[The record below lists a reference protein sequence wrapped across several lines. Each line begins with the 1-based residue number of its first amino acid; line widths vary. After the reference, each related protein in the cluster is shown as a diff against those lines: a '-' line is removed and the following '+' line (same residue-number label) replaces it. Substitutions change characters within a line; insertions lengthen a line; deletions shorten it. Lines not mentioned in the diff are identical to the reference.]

1 MIMTEHT
8 PDATRLPTSITDA
21 QVQRM
26 VQAGEAL
33 LQSLRTDEGREASV
47 ERYKVALELS
57 MAVAE
62 IEYSASCAALAQG
75 ATFTELA
82 DISGITKRS
91 MWERVNGRKATSRQ
105 LRARRDGP
113 SSGQELSSEQE
124 L

>member
-1 MIMTEHT
+1 MAEHT
-8 PDATRLPTSITDA
+8 PDAAQPPTSITEA

-33 LQSLRTDEGREASV
+33 LQSLQTGEGRDASV

-57 MAVAE
+57 MSVAE
-62 IEYSASCAALAQG
+62 IEYSASCAALAEG

-91 MWERVNGRKATSRQ
+91 MWERVNGRRATSRQ

-113 SSGQELSSEQE
+113 SSEMEL
-124 L
+124 